1 MAISAISS
9 YYSIIVF
16 KRSEI
21 KMKSKDI
28 PFQIIDW
35 TLIPKTE
42 HKGKK
47 GHRLFHR
54 IDDLEGI
61 NK

>member
-1 MAISAISS
+1 
-9 YYSIIVF
+9 
-16 KRSEI
+16 
-21 KMKSKDI
+21 MKSKDI

-47 GHRLFHR
+47 GHWLFHR
-54 IDDLEGI
+54 IDDFEGI